1 MLDKTKTTT
10 KFRKSRLLSLKDPAL
25 PFPLPAVVGYVA
37 PLQGA
42 EFGGGAFTQGGVH
55 GGVGR
60 GDLAYKSDESD
71 ESDISIGHIGR
82 IGRIDQV

>member
-1 MLDKTKTTT
+1 M
-10 KFRKSRLLSLKDPAL
+10 
-25 PFPLPAVVGYVA
+25 VHHGGA
-37 PLQGA
+37 PTGRRIR
-42 EFGGGAFTQGGVH
+42 GAFTQGGAH